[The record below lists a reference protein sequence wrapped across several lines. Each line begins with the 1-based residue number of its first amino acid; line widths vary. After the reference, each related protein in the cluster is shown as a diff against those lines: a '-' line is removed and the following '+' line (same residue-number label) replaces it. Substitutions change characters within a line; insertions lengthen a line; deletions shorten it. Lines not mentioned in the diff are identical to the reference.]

1 VEYTADISEM
11 PHRLARCFLLVFPD
25 LEESDVYSSS
35 SASVAAWDSTA
46 CIILANTIEEE
57 FHIQLDYEVLPGLA
71 SFDLI
76 LDCLKRKV
84 HGPKSQ
90 MEFER
95 NEGRKKRS
103 A

>member
-11 PHRLARCFLLVFPD
+11 RHRLAQCFLLVFPD
-25 LEESDVYSSS
+25 LQEPDVYSSS

-57 FHIQLDYEVLPGLA
+57 FHIQLDYEVLPGLD

-84 HGPKSQ
+84 HGSKSQ
-90 MEFER
+90 IQFER
-95 NEGRKKRS
+95 NESTKKCS